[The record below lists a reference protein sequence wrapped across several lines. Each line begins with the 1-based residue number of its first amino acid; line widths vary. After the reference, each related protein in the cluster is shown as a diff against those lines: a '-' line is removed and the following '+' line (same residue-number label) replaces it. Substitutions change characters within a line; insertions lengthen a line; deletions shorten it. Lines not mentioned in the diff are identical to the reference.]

1 MDSRANNVK
10 EIGSL
15 GFRVDPRF
23 ATREEL
29 DRLLDQVTT
38 LTMML
43 DADGKNTGDATIS
56 G

>member
-1 MDSRANNVK
+1 MDSRATNPK
-10 EIGSL
+10 EVGSL
-15 GFRVDPRF
+15 ALRVDPRF
-23 ATREEL
+23 ATSEEL

-43 DADGKNTGDATIS
+43 DADGKTTGDATIT